1 MLLKTWLEQRFPG
14 YTCTTTNG
22 LISADIKAITLW
34 HFMLPAER
42 KIKVNMYFHYNFLHF
57 NIGPFYC
64 CRSTDGL
71 PFFLIFGGIWFCLL
85 KLQYLCGESEKKLS
99 FSVWAVSPTT
109 FFQVPDGYFILLVF
123 DISITKPAYNFRS
136 KWWKN
141 LIEQVYSLGNIKY
154 RYLRLWVVQIQLVI
168 TLFQLS
174 LLFSA
179 QK

>member
-42 KIKVNMYFHYNFLHF
+42 KIKVNMYLHYNFLHF

-64 CRSTDGL
+64 CHSTDSL
-71 PFFLIFGGIWFCLL
+71 AFFLIFSGIWFCHL
-85 KLQYLCGESEKKLS
+85 KVQCLCVESEKKLS
-99 FSVWAVSPTT
+99 FPVWAVSPAMV
-109 FFQVPDGYFILLVF
+109 FQLPNGYFIMPVF
-123 DISITKPAYNFRS
+123 DITIVKPAYNFRS

-141 LIEQVYSLGNIKY
+141 LIERVYSLGNIKY
-154 RYLRLWVVQIQLVI
+154 RYLRLWEVQIQLVI
-168 TLFQLS
+168 TLF
-174 LLFSA
+174 
-179 QK
+179 

>member
-42 KIKVNMYFHYNFLHF
+42 KIKVNMYLHYNFLHF

-64 CRSTDGL
+64 CRSTDSL
-71 PFFLIFGGIWFCLL
+71 AFFLIFGGIWFCLL
-85 KLQYLCGESEKKLS
+85 KFQYLCGEKWEEIV
-99 FSVWAVSPTT
+99 FSCLGVSPAMA
-109 FFQVPDGYFILLVF
+109 FEVPNGYFILLVF
-123 DISITKPAYNFRS
+123 HITIVKPAWS

-141 LIEQVYSLGNIKY
+141 LIEHVYSLGNIKY
-154 RYLRLWVVQIQLVI
+154 RYLRLWKVQIQLVI